1 MLTLEQPDTT
11 APTVSAALDPAAPDG
26 AGGWYRSPVEVTVVA
41 HDDRPG
47 ALELSYRLDGGEWTA
62 YAAPL
67 PVSAAGE
74 HTVAFRAADAAGNES
89 EVGSVSFR
97 IDSAGPVV
105 TVGGVQDGATYGDST
120 TRTVSWTASDAV
132 SGVAGTVA
140 TLDGAA
146 IVSGAQLRLWELDL
160 GEHVLVVTSTDRA
173 GNETT
178 RHVAFTVTTS
188 LTDLRALVDRF
199 RADGRVS
206 KGAAGALRSQISEAE
221 AAVRSLEQFLTLVRI
236 QVKDRPVRALLE
248 RDARA
253 LIAALEA

>member
-1 MLTLEQPDTT
+1 M
-11 APTVSAALDPAAPDG
+11 
-26 AGGWYRSPVEVTVVA
+26 
-41 HDDRPG
+41 
-47 ALELSYRLDGGEWTA
+47 
-62 YAAPL
+62 
-67 PVSAAGE
+67 
-74 HTVAFRAADAAGNES
+74 
-89 EVGSVSFR
+89 SFR

-105 TVGGVQDGATYGDST
+105 TVGGVQDRASYGDST

-132 SGVAGTVA
+132 SGVTGTVA

-199 RADGRVS
+199 RADGRLS
-206 KGAAGALRSQISEAE
+206 KGAAGALRSQLSEVE
-221 AAVRSLEQFLTLVRI
+221 AALAAGDTDGAVRSLEQFLTLVRI
-236 QVKDRPVRALLE
+236 RVNDRPVRTLLE